1 MGWGTFIASRM
12 ISDIKVRD
20 AAWDNEKFERSMAQ
34 REDDANKLRAEFVRY
49 ALEDTVLAHPKIRA
63 TISVEEWIALSV
75 KLSERCFNLTTQII
89 YGGLSMALG
98 AISIMPW
105 VSGANSGDTGTAL
118 KAFFYFFF
126 VTFVCYFMIE
136 HVYIKRCFGSWINKN
151 FKSKG
156 WNTKELLKEVRVA
169 SDPENADLEELN
181 GLKKFLLPFL
191 LVLRGSKE
199 IKDDVQERSKLR
211 KARRNGLF
219 PVEPNQL

>member
-12 ISDIKVRD
+12 IKNIKVRD
-20 AAWDNEKFERSMAQ
+20 SAWEDEKFERSIAQ
-34 REDDANKLRAEFVRY
+34 REYEAHKLRNEFVRY

-63 TISVEEWIALSV
+63 TISVEEWIALSM
-75 KLSERCFNLTTQII
+75 KLSEKVFNLTTQII
-89 YGGLSMALG
+89 YCGFSMVLAG
-98 AISIMPW
+98 ISIMPW
-105 VSGANSGDTGTAL
+105 VSGGNSGDTGTAL
-118 KAFFYFFF
+118 KVFFYFFF

-169 SDPENADLEELN
+169 SDPENADLEELKA
-181 GLKKFLLPFL
+181 LRKLVLPFL

-199 IKDDVQERSKLR
+199 IKNDVQERSKLR

-219 PVEPNQL
+219 PAVPDSD

>member
-12 ISDIKVRD
+12 IKDIKVRD
-20 AAWDNEKFERSMAQ
+20 SAWEDEKFERSIAQ
-34 REDDANKLRAEFVRY
+34 REYEAHKLRNEFVRY

-63 TISVEEWIALSV
+63 TISVEEWIALSM
-75 KLSERCFNLTTQII
+75 KLSEKVFNLTTQII
-89 YGGLSMALG
+89 YCGFSMVLAG
-98 AISIMPW
+98 ISIMPW
-105 VSGANSGDTGTAL
+105 VSGGNSGDTGTAL
-118 KAFFYFFF
+118 KVFFYFFF

-169 SDPENADLEELN
+169 SDPENADLEELKA
-181 GLKKFLLPFL
+181 LRKLVLPFL

-199 IKDDVQERSKLR
+199 IKNDVQERSKLR

-219 PVEPNQL
+219 PAVPDSD